1 MDEVETRLRDGLI
14 AVAEPVRPTVQ
25 AEALFAPG
33 ERLRR
38 VRRSR
43 AVAGGLALALVGWLG
58 WTGLAPLRPNG
69 SAPGVATPSPSVVAT
84 ASPSPSV
91 VDTEDPPPLAK
102 DRARIELS
110 SNAGVTAR
118 VEGSAVPSAGG
129 LMVTLYRYSPSGAL
143 LQSWTGEATADRP
156 FDVASDLGQHLRIG
170 VLAHPAVDLWVP
182 MNSDSDVTPGIL
194 YEPLPGV
201 DATLYLAYDDDGSMP
216 TIDRLEWE
224 SPSGEHFDGTG
235 KRLSQVQVALGG
247 LDGWL
252 YLDQTHTVLRY
263 KINDMRGSFRRGALV
278 LDCDVPDPAMGP
290 TKSLQVCLVPHGS
303 TIIRT
308 KLAPGVRH
316 SQRYHLDGWDVIV
329 AIGAPQSG
337 NLVTSVTYR
346 DDRGYTYTETPRPE

>member
-1 MDEVETRLRDGLI
+1 MDEVETRLRDGLT
-14 AVAEPVRPTVQ
+14 ALAEPVRATVE

-38 VRRSR
+38 ARRSR

-58 WTGLAPLRPNG
+58 WTGLAPLHSNG
-69 SAPGVATPSPSVVAT
+69 SAPVIATPSPSTVAT
-84 ASPSPSV
+84 ASPS
-91 VDTEDPPPLAK
+91 PLAK

-129 LMVTLYRYSPSGAL
+129 LTVTLYRYSPTGDL
-143 LQSWTGEATADRP
+143 LQRWTGEATAGRP
-156 FDVASDLGQHLRIG
+156 FDVASDSGQRLRVG
-170 VLAHPAVDLWVP
+170 VLAHRAVHLWAP
-182 MNSDSDVTPGIL
+182 MSFASDDTPGIL
-194 YEPLPGV
+194 YEPLPAV
-201 DATLYLAYDDDGSMP
+201 DATLYVAYYDDGRVP

-235 KRLSQVQVALGG
+235 KRLPQVHVSLGG

-263 KINDMRGSFRRGALV
+263 KINDMVNSFRRGALV
-278 LDCDVPDPAMGP
+278 LDCDATDSTLGP
-290 TKSLQVCLVPHGS
+290 TKSLQVCLLPHGS

-316 SQRYHLDGWDVIV
+316 SRLYHVDGWDAIV
-329 AIGAPQSG
+329 AVGTPQSG